1 MWLNVRAEEQ
11 LIPVNR
17 KSKTLTA
24 EVRFQ
29 TLFSRTTSRKPL
41 PEKEMQ
47 SKKTPPVIHHCKHPG
62 LWIVTVYAQF
72 CFLCLHTGSSHKTM
86 GYKPLRAF
94 ALLQKKLSEHRDEPV
109 WLCLSLH
116 APHST
121 WRHWN
126 NKHQLLHYLLQKSK
140 EHICVYG
147 PLVGFIQHDNGIL
160 GQIRIYEAL
169 PQQHP
174 ICHVFDDSLRAGAVL
189 KSNGV
194 ANLDRE
200 IEQKLKLQNEVTNT
214 INSQFDCSMF
224 VLQTR
229 KQTHNTL
236 APVLIFPTSRGYF
249 GTSFSMETHLLS
261 QAATKF
267 FWHPLC
273 NRHGSHSAG
282 LSTSNLASW
291 RVPCLSQVL
300 GNLCCLPR
308 SCLSNNNQN
317 LIVMHSLEK
326 VITDI
331 HVNI

>member
-47 SKKTPPVIHHCKHPG
+47 SKKTPPVIHHCKRPG

-116 APHST
+116 APHSM

-126 NKHQLLHYLLQKSK
+126 NKHQMLHYLLQKSK

-236 APVLIFPTSRGYF
+236 APVLIFPTSPRGYLVHPSAWKL
-249 GTSFSMETHLLS
+249 TSCPKQQPNSSDTLFATDM
-261 QAATKF
+261 AATLRG
-267 FWHPLC
+267 WVHPILPLDVYPA
-273 NRHGSHSAG
+273 SARYWVICVVFPDPVSPITIRIW
-282 LSTSNLASW
+282 LSCTA
-291 RVPCLSQVL
+291 
-300 GNLCCLPR
+300 
-308 SCLSNNNQN
+308 
-317 LIVMHSLEK
+317 
-326 VITDI
+326 
-331 HVNI
+331 